1 MPEDILNIIS
11 SIVPKENIKTKE
23 LLKKHTT
30 FRIGGYADFFVSPEN
45 NGQLS
50 KLVKALNDNNIKYYI
65 LGNGSNILAPD
76 EGYEGVIIYIGENM
90 SDIEVS
96 GTKIVAGA
104 GALLSRTAKEALKC
118 SLAGMEFAAGIPGS
132 IGGAVVMNAG
142 AYGGEMRD
150 IIVSATVCDRN
161 GNIFI
166 LTKDELELS
175 YRHSIIEEKEY
186 IVLECEINLKKG
198 KAEDIK
204 AVMDDFSSRRREK
217 QPLEY
222 PSAGST
228 FKRPTGY
235 FAGKLIED
243 AGLKGYTVGGAKVSE
258 KHSGFVINTG
268 NATAEDVRSLIKY
281 VSEEVYRQFGVV
293 IEPEVKIL

>member
-166 LTKDELELS
+166 LTNEELELS

>member
-104 GALLSRTAKEALKC
+104 GALLSRIAKEALKC

-166 LTKDELELS
+166 LTNEELELS